1 MAGTPLVGRD
11 QELRTVLACAAGSPA
26 TGLAVIGISGEPG
39 IGKTSLLTEIARR
52 LRDEQCA
59 VLTSASDVLGKRIPY
74 GTITALVRSLP
85 AERARAEALAALE
98 ITGED
103 SGTWFGRACDQVV
116 RLLTALTA
124 ARPAAV
130 LVDDLDHADDDS
142 LSLLTLVLRRLTAAP
157 LVLVTT
163 SRSADPGLLD
173 RVEEH
178 AEVTHLVLPPLTG
191 AEVTRVVESF
201 LDTAVDEGLAREVL
215 HRSDGNPF
223 FVTEIARSLR
233 ELNLLTVDDNRARL
247 AVSPDAIRLTRGEAL
262 LRRVAPLENDTRL
275 VARAVAVFRRVR
287 LDQIPLL
294 ARVSSLPEP
303 TVAEAFDALLHAG
316 IVIHDDTGYRFSHAL
331 VGEALYQ
338 ELGPAQRRHLHSL
351 ISARLLDDRAHHLP
365 VDLLQL
371 AWHLAESAAPGDH
384 RAVAVL
390 TEAATE
396 ARTSAPETA
405 AALCARAL
413 QLLPVNAQDRIPL
426 LALQCR
432 ILARASRP
440 ALAVDPGL
448 AALKSL
454 GPGQERTRVATAT
467 ISSLF
472 SVGRTAEALALAD
485 AEVAAGSTPTS
496 LQAQRAVLL
505 VYNNRYPEA
514 LAEAARLP
522 SLPITSPAEGV
533 IVHEH
538 LALLTSFLFQHD
550 RTVEHA
556 DQALAH
562 SAGHLMLELQ
572 ALSVCASITALAGLV
587 HDADWRYRRAEDL
600 ATRTGAHSFRAERQ
614 ATRVTLDWLGGHWDA
629 ALDNIGRYLPDMAAS
644 QADQAQGALQAIE
657 LSIRTWRGELD
668 VAARLAALPPPRSTN
683 ISRLHAAAQ
692 AEHLIAKGDQLA
704 AYDLL
709 RASIGEDLEAPYSCL
724 LAARM
729 IELDLDQGNTKAAH
743 DTLARLTEVAPTR
756 VSPWSRTT
764 IARITGVVRNDQD
777 HLRAAAAEAAQGGL
791 EFEKARAQ
799 LALGEVQ
806 ALTEAYITFQRLG
819 AHGLRRQAGN
829 HLRALGAKVPRARSK
844 TPGLLT
850 TAEENVARLV
860 QQGMRN
866 RDIAAALHYS
876 PRTIEVYLS
885 RVYAKLHVS
894 SRLELARAL
903 DAMQQR

>member
-1 MAGTPLVGRD
+1 MADTPLVGRD
-11 QELRTVLACAAGSPA
+11 QELRTVLTCVAGSPA

-39 IGKTSLLTEIARR
+39 IGKTSLLTEIARS
-52 LRDEQCA
+52 LRTEQCA

-74 GTITALVRSLP
+74 GTITALIRSLP
-85 AERARAEALAALE
+85 ADELRAETLAALE
-98 ITGED
+98 TTTED

-116 RLLTALTA
+116 RLLTALTTT
-124 ARPAAV
+124 RPAA
-130 LVDDLDHADDDS
+130 LLIDDLDHADDDS

-163 SRSADPGLLD
+163 SRSADPGQLD

-178 AEVTHLVLPPLTG
+178 AETLRLVLPPLTG
-191 AEVTRVVESF
+191 AEVTQVVESF

-233 ELNLLTVDDNRARL
+233 DLNLLTVDDNRARL
-247 AVSPDAIRLTRGEAL
+247 TVSPDAIRLTRREAL

-294 ARVSSLPEP
+294 ARVASLPEH
-303 TVAEAFDALLHAG
+303 TVAEAFDALLHAN
-316 IVIHDDTGYRFSHAL
+316 IVVHDDTGYRFSHAL

-384 RAVAVL
+384 NAVAVL

-405 AALCARAL
+405 AALCTRAL
-413 QLLPVNAQDRIPL
+413 QLLPRNAPERTPV

-432 ILARASRP
+432 VLARASRP
-440 ALAVDPGL
+440 ALAVEPGL
-448 AALKSL
+448 AALNSL
-454 GPGQERTRVATAT
+454 PPGQERTRVATAT

-472 SVGRTAEALALAD
+472 SVGRTTEALTLAD
-485 AEVAAGSTPTS
+485 AEVASGNAPTS

-505 VYNNRYPEA
+505 VYNNRHSEA
-514 LAEAARLP
+514 LTEAARLP
-522 SLPITSPAEGV
+522 ALPITSPAEGV

-538 LALLTSFLFQHD
+538 LALLTSMLFQHD
-550 RTVEHA
+550 KTVEHA
-556 DQALAH
+556 NQALAH
-562 SAGHLMLELQ
+562 SNGHPMLELQ

-587 HDADWRYRRAEDL
+587 HDAAWRSRRAEAL
-600 ATRTGAHSFRAERQ
+600 ATAEATTSFRAERL
-614 ATRVTLDWLGGHWDA
+614 ATRVTLDWLGGHWDT
-629 ALDNIGRYLPDMAAS
+629 ALDNIGRSLPDIAAA

-657 LSIRTWRGELD
+657 LAIRTWRGELD
-668 VAARLAALPPPRSTN
+668 VAARLATLPAPTSTN
-683 ISRLHAAAQ
+683 ISRLHSISLAEYLIARGDPAAAYSLLK
-692 AEHLIAKGDQLA
+692 AGIGD
-704 AYDLL
+704 
-709 RASIGEDLEAPYSCL
+709 DLEAPYSCVL
-724 LAARM
+724 VARM
-729 IELDLDQGNTKAAH
+729 IELDLDQGRTTEARH
-743 DTLARLTEVAPTR
+743 SLDRLTAVSATR
-756 VSPWSRTT
+756 FSPWSRTT
-764 IARITGVVRNDQD
+764 IRRITGVVHQD
-777 HLRAAAAEAAQGGL
+777 PDLLREAVSEAAQGGL

-799 LALGEVQ
+799 LALGEVPS
-806 ALTEAYITFQRLG
+806 LLDAYTTFQRLG

-829 HLRALGAKVPRARSK
+829 RLRALGAKVPRARSK
-844 TPGLLT
+844 APGLLT
-850 TAEENVARLV
+850 PAEENVARLV

-866 RDIAAALHYS
+866 RDIATALHYS

-885 RVYAKLHVS
+885 RIYAKLHVS